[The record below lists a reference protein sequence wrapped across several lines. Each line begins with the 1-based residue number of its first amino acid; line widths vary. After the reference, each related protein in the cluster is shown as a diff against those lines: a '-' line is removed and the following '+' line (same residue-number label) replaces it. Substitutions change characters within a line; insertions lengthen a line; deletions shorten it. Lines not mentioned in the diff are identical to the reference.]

1 VVQVAVPFMKEPFQR
16 PLSDRLDV
24 LPKGISDAYKQF
36 VQGLSGNY
44 LQLLRTALQWTLFAS
59 SPVRVVEIMDAFTGV
74 YRLSEKSSR
83 GIDATEKKETYAVR
97 IADRLEEV
105 QQLRTAGGPF
115 LDIWDE
121 EGDWWV
127 SLADLSQARQ
137 FCVSRNQ
144 PGDDHENHQVH
155 HGPVCIKCDIPLERS
170 NALLFSEKELH
181 LEMAIASLKHL
192 NNPRFQ
198 MQSGELPQW
207 IEDNLD
213 DGLVVL
219 PQDESSPAGS
229 HMAAESSETESNT
242 AIEPSNV
249 VEDAKVDKDIER
261 RPSTSAQISTVEA
274 EEPAQFAGS
283 ADSEHNSDAHDGSVA
298 ATGYEDI
305 YCRDCMASDESGD
318 EEDRRVGESNA
329 DGQEAD
335 QVNEGATNYW
345 RRRTT
350 ERFRYEANCWYDHLR
365 RAEELY
371 SWDEIWSSPAW
382 AELRSELDRFIHDVD
397 FFKRWQWMLFL
408 REIETEYF
416 NDLPWKPLHLA
427 SFLGLTS
434 WAQHLIAGGHSLAEK
449 SGGVTPLIAAG
460 LKAGNASMLQL
471 LLEHG
476 ADPNDTDDKV
486 GTPCLHRW
494 LCHDQSYKAVKLFI
508 DHGADPT
515 MGNPNGQI
523 AVHYL
528 AVYGHD
534 DPEASEVLKLLI
546 TSGPR
551 SEKIINTEDLWKST
565 PLHHLLSRR
574 EVPKELL
581 NQFILQGADVNVDD
595 YTSLRPLQ
603 DASHWGDI
611 DVVKLLLPKVT
622 HVDDP
627 DRHGRTALHEAAR
640 AGHREIVELLINDKG
655 ADPNIKDFHDRT
667 PLFFAFLSDPS
678 GRVGESRRTIKFL
691 LETLHQRGFSPSDIN
706 SATKR
711 NRTPLRQ
718 AAACGFNDIL
728 EDLLHMLSNSNANT
742 PAAVNAADTREGQT
756 ALHCAAAGGHSECVQ
771 LLLDSGADVR
781 IADKSDKTA
790 LQLCYEQWALTNR
803 QCFEDT
809 ALLLCAQDPS
819 AAVRDAELPAIAATN
834 NSRKMLEKLAAL
846 NVDLARPDQFGWTPL
861 KLAKRSRSFEA
872 KGYLEEYF
880 ARDAQ
885 LPSRWLDPDGCASL
899 SESGLDITYIDKFAK
914 AVLTSDRP
922 LPAHLSKFYFEI
934 RSVLAPEIK
943 KDPKSFPIMAI
954 GFCTLGAAGLE
965 FPGWPPLNRTF
976 STRSWAYHGDD
987 GGFFDGVAPR
997 GMDHASPYQPGNTVG
1012 CGIDLEEGRMWF
1024 TLNGKRLD
1032 KEFLGVGGRLFPVVG
1047 LEENVVLETRFTE
1060 PFFSDD
1066 VAESADAHAKLGGP
1080 RVMTQ
1085 KTAGKKY
1092 IGNENADES
1101 NPGNE
1106 NARGGDVENKL
1117 AVNKTPVEVQAS
1129 IGAERDDGAME

>member
-59 SPVRVVEIMDAFTGV
+59 SPVRVVEIMDAFTGI

-127 SLADLSQARQ
+127 SLADVSQARQ
-137 FCVSRNQ
+137 FCVSRDQ
-144 PGDDHENHQVH
+144 PGDDHENHQIN
-155 HGPVCIKCDIPLERS
+155 HGPICIKCDIPLERS

-213 DGLVVL
+213 DGLVSL
-219 PQDESSPAGS
+219 PPDESSPAGS
-229 HMAAESSETESNT
+229 HMAAESDETESNT

-249 VEDAKVDKDIER
+249 VEDSKVDKDIER
-261 RPSTSAQISTVEA
+261 RPSTSTRISTVEA
-274 EEPAQFAGS
+274 EEPAQFAVS

-298 ATGYEDI
+298 ATGDEDI
-305 YCRDCMASDESGD
+305 YCRDCMASDDSGD
-318 EEDRRVGESNA
+318 EEDRQVGESNA

-371 SWDEIWSSPAW
+371 SWDEISSSPAW
-382 AELRSELDRFIHDVD
+382 AELMSELDRFMHDVD

-434 WAQHLIAGGHSLAEK
+434 WAQHLIAGGHSIAEK

-460 LKAGNASMLQL
+460 LKADNPSMLEL

-476 ADPNDTDDKV
+476 ANPNDTDDKV

-494 LCHDQSYKAVKLFI
+494 LCHDQSYKAVKLLI

-534 DPEASEVLKLLI
+534 DSEVSEVLKLLV

-551 SEKIINTEDLWKST
+551 SEEIINTKDLWKST

-611 DVVKLLLPKVT
+611 DVVKALLPKVT

-640 AGHREIVELLINDKG
+640 AGHRDIVELLINDKG
-655 ADPNIKDFHDRT
+655 ADPNVKDFHDRT

-691 LETLHQRGFSPSDIN
+691 LETLHQRGFSPSNIN

-728 EDLLHMLSNSNANT
+728 EDLLHMPTLRLLSTQQTHEKDRPRSTVPLQVAIQSASSYCWT
-742 PAAVNAADTREGQT
+742 LAPMCVSQTSLTR
-756 ALHCAAAGGHSECVQ
+756 
-771 LLLDSGADVR
+771 
-781 IADKSDKTA
+781 
-790 LQLCYEQWALTNR
+790 QLCN
-803 QCFEDT
+803 
-809 ALLLCAQDPS
+809 
-819 AAVRDAELPAIAATN
+819 
-834 NSRKMLEKLAAL
+834 
-846 NVDLARPDQFGWTPL
+846 
-861 KLAKRSRSFEA
+861 
-872 KGYLEEYF
+872 F
-880 ARDAQ
+880 AM
-885 LPSRWLDPDGCASL
+885 S
-899 SESGLDITYIDKFAK
+899 SG
-914 AVLTSDRP
+914 
-922 LPAHLSKFYFEI
+922 H
-934 RSVLAPEIK
+934 
-943 KDPKSFPIMAI
+943 
-954 GFCTLGAAGLE
+954 
-965 FPGWPPLNRTF
+965 
-976 STRSWAYHGDD
+976 
-987 GGFFDGVAPR
+987 
-997 GMDHASPYQPGNTVG
+997 
-1012 CGIDLEEGRMWF
+1012 
-1024 TLNGKRLD
+1024 
-1032 KEFLGVGGRLFPVVG
+1032 
-1047 LEENVVLETRFTE
+1047 
-1060 PFFSDD
+1060 
-1066 VAESADAHAKLGGP
+1066 
-1080 RVMTQ
+1080 
-1085 KTAGKKY
+1085 
-1092 IGNENADES
+1092 
-1101 NPGNE
+1101 
-1106 NARGGDVENKL
+1106 
-1117 AVNKTPVEVQAS
+1117 
-1129 IGAERDDGAME
+1129 